1 MGFVTQVLLFSI
13 GLFVGI
19 LLFIEIGRRIGIAH
33 LAREE
38 RGLTKGV
45 EAAEG
50 AVFGLLALLIAF
62 TFFGAASRFDD
73 RRHLVADE
81 ANAIGTA
88 YLRLDLLPADA
99 QPELRALFRRYLEL
113 RLVTYRNVEDSVSTQ
128 AKLDAGSALQKE
140 IWTQAVRA
148 CQRPETSAPAMTL
161 LLTSLTEMFDI
172 TDTRVAAT
180 RNHPPRI
187 VYWLLGSLC
196 LIAGLLV
203 GYATS
208 LNPDRSWLHMFVF
221 ATILSLTVYV
231 TIEIEYPR
239 MGLIRVDSAD
249 QALIDLRSQLQ
260 QVTPEGRPP
269 PG

>member
-1 MGFVTQVLLFSI
+1 MGFASQVVLFSL
-13 GLFVGI
+13 GLFAGI
-19 LLFIEIGRRIGIAH
+19 LLFVELGRRVGIAH
-33 LAREE
+33 LAREG
-38 RGLTKGV
+38 RGLTKGA

-73 RRHLVADE
+73 RRRLVADE

-99 QPELRALFRRYLEL
+99 QPELRALFRRYLEA
-113 RLVTYRNVEDSVSTQ
+113 RLVTYRNVEDRVATAARLGS
-128 AKLDAGSALQKE
+128 DAALQRQ
-140 IWTQAVRA
+140 IWLKAVSA
-148 CQRPETSAPAMTL
+148 CKRVETPGPAMTL
-161 LLTSLTEMFDI
+161 MVTSLTEMFDI

-180 RNHPPRI
+180 RNHPPRV

-208 LNPDRSWLHMFVF
+208 RNPDRSWLHMFVF

-249 QALIDLRSQLQ
+249 QALVDLRDQL
-260 QVTPEGRPP
+260 R
-269 PG
+269 